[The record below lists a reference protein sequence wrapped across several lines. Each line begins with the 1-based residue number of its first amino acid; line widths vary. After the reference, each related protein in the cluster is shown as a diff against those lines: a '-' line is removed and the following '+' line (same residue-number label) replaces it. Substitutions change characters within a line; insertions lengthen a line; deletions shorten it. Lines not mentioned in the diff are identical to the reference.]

1 MIPVTD
7 KLAIED
13 DEISISFIRAG
24 GPGGQNVNKVSTA
37 AQLRFD
43 ARSSPSLNARIRER
57 LERIAGS
64 KLTKDGV
71 IVITANRFRTQEA
84 NREDAV
90 ARLVEM
96 IAEAAHQPKSPCT
109 DEAEPLG
116 EEKRRV
122 DEKVNTRL
130 DQEAPLGAPRRRL
143 ISARKRAFQRLGLR
157 FVESNQHDP
166 LRKLAF
172 CRMCAAGGNSHFRR
186 LVRRIPENAGRDRR
200 KGNRFHAVFRGELPA
215 RCGSNCEQFGL
226 AFLAAMPNEASS
238 KWSNSRAGYNRP

>member
-43 ARSSPSLNARIRER
+43 ARHSPSLNARIRER

-84 NREDAV
+84 NREDAIE
-90 ARLVEM
+90 RLVEM
-96 IAEAAHQPKSPCT
+96 IAEAAHQPKFRVPTKPSR
-109 DEAEPLG
+109 AAKQKRV
-116 EEKRRV
+116 EEKVKRGTVKKLRSRR
-122 DEKVNTRL
+122 
-130 DQEAPLGAPRRRL
+130 P
-143 ISARKRAFQRLGLR
+143 
-157 FVESNQHDP
+157 
-166 LRKLAF
+166 
-172 CRMCAAGGNSHFRR
+172 
-186 LVRRIPENAGRDRR
+186 
-200 KGNRFHAVFRGELPA
+200 
-215 RCGSNCEQFGL
+215 
-226 AFLAAMPNEASS
+226 SS
-238 KWSNSRAGYNRP
+238 DD